1 MVNTAISDIGEQIQ
15 CSGGA
20 ESLEPILGDGAV
32 KAGMACGKLTTGKAI
47 AVDGDSATAGI
58 SFAGIM
64 DRHYSVALDTAITD
78 ALANNVI
85 VPKSGRIYRVF
96 IEDPGATVLKG
107 APMTFG
113 QTTAGSFKV
122 IGTEGATGTL
132 TRTLA
137 IDDTVDVVEEPI
149 VAYLESDQI
158 VNGDT
163 VGYIRWA

>member
-47 AVDGDSATAGI
+47 ALDGDSATAGI

-78 ALANNVI
+78 ALPNNVI

-107 APMTFG
+107 APITFG
-113 QTTAGSFKV
+113 QTTAGSFKIV
-122 IGTEGATGTL
+122 GTLSGGTIVPLLEINTGT
-132 TRTLA
+132 
-137 IDDTVDVVEEPI
+137 DVVVENI
-149 VAYLESDQI
+149 VAWLESDQI
-158 VNGDT
+158 VSGDT
-163 VGYIRWA
+163 VCYIRWD